1 MIKRNYKLLL
11 GFVFGIIC
19 ASTCV
24 YATNTISASNV
35 IYEPQNK
42 NFNVDNVSDALDY
55 LYTIGCVKGIYHHD
69 ANTQWNI
76 ELGFIPSYFS
86 SNFTVTN
93 THVSLIYDSKYNKK
107 VYANTY
113 FDNTINDWTERF
125 EITST
130 GIKTNF
136 ASALYSYK
144 DDYDLD
150 YYACK

>member
-1 MIKRNYKLLL
+1 MFNAHL
-11 GFVFGIIC
+11 
-19 ASTCV
+19 
-24 YATNTISASNV
+24 TNFM
-35 IYEPQNK
+35 K
-42 NFNVDNVSDALDY
+42 NLEESSDALDY

-76 ELGFIPSYFS
+76 EDHTPVEYILDECGDEIFKDA
-86 SNFTVTN
+86 
-93 THVSLIYDSKYNKK
+93 DSIAIEIDTDREIVKKTFAYAEKYNKK